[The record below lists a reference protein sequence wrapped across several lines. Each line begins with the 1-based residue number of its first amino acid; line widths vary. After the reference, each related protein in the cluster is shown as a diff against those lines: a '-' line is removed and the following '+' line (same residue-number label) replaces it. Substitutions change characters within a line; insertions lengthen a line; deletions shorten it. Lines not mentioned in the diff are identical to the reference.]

1 MTIFGISDT
10 KFNPDPKN
18 KRIEVK
24 RGTVAWKKLVEQL
37 FIRDG
42 FRCAYCKKI
51 FPAKELAPCHIK
63 SVGAGGSDILLNLK
77 TACKNC
83 HSKEHAG
90 NFIKKPMKTYKIFD

>member
-1 MTIFGISDT
+1 MIPGISDD
-10 KFNPDPKN
+10 KFKPDPKN

-51 FPAKELAPCHIK
+51 FPANELCPMHIK
-63 SVGAGGSDILLNLK
+63 SVGASGDDTLENMETG
-77 TACKNC
+77 CKIC
-83 HSKEHAG
+83 HAKEHAG